1 MQENREMNIPREQTV
16 LEYLEGT
23 DGYVSNNE
31 LIRVIV
37 TNTGYGNQPL
47 SEFMNKHKLQYNR
60 EVIVDFLLKSRQ
72 NPEKQ
77 TIGQYLAEYINS
89 NVSFKH
95 IIQNFLLTNIPFT
108 EFVKHFN
115 LQYDKEKIVGFI
127 LNPNNAFVISKF
139 GYNYDSMIVDEQA
152 WIDPNVGIQYKKTKR
167 GL

>member
-60 EVIVDFLLKSRQ
+60 EFPKPYQPHFIPMR
-72 NPEKQ
+72 
-77 TIGQYLAEYINS
+77 S
-89 NVSFKH
+89 N
-95 IIQNFLLTNIPFT
+95 
-108 EFVKHFN
+108 
-115 LQYDKEKIVGFI
+115 IVG
-127 LNPNNAFVISKF
+127 NTS
-139 GYNYDSMIVDEQA
+139 
-152 WIDPNVGIQYKKTKR
+152 T
-167 GL
+167 